1 MGVLMEKIFVAQ
13 RVANQLWTTEAALDA
28 ALVEATTL
36 MRDVIQARADL
47 KVSSVFADQ
56 INVKLME
63 AMQAMT
69 EARTAMVGVHDELN
83 DAKLRLGL
91 RTKMELLKPAHLAT
105 ETEVTLRKA
114 G

>member
-1 MGVLMEKIFVAQ
+1 MEKVFVAQ
-13 RVANQLWTTEAALDA
+13 RVANQLWTTEAAIDS

-56 INVKLME
+56 VNVKLMD

-69 EARTAMVGVHDELN
+69 EARTAMLAVHTEMHE
-83 DAKLRLGL
+83 AQLRLGL
-91 RTKMELLKPAHLAT
+91 RTKMELLSPTHLAA

-114 G
+114 V